1 MRVRTP
7 LDMYDKIPEEM
18 RKYLSINGWHF
29 NKKAC
34 DYAVSLMRKR
44 NPTTGKAE
52 RMEPVGKELVDAM
65 LAKYGISL
73 ENNVGYDYV
82 YVANMAK
89 ADFMKSSITDEQ
101 HLALYVR
108 DVIDDIDA
116 GDGEVMREWDAK
128 MTSRG
133 MPIEW
138 SDLL

>member
-1 MRVRTP
+1 
-7 LDMYDKIPEEM
+7 MYDKIPEEM